1 MIWNKED
8 IKKAVFE
15 YKGLRHIEILHR
27 GKEYTV
33 EIIAFS
39 VGKGNCTTEIWIVGK
54 NDKIKVV
61 VEIIDKQVTDQEC
74 LNIISNNL
82 DDWVYDYESLVRRS
96 IM

>member
-15 YKGLRHIEILHR
+15 YKGLRQIEILHR
-27 GKEYTV
+27 GKEYKV

-61 VEIIDKQVTDQEC
+61 VEIIDKQVTDKEC
-74 LNIISNNL
+74 LSIISNNF
-82 DDWVYDYESLVRRS
+82 DDWIYDYESLARRS

>member
-8 IKKAVFE
+8 IKKGVFE
-15 YKGLRHIEILHR
+15 YKGLRQIEILHR

-54 NDKIKVV
+54 ND
-61 VEIIDKQVTDQEC
+61 
-74 LNIISNNL
+74 
-82 DDWVYDYESLVRRS
+82 
-96 IM
+96 

>member
-1 MIWNKED
+1 MVWNKED
-8 IKKAVFE
+8 IKKDVFE

-39 VGKGNCTTEIWIVGK
+39 VGKGSCTTEIWIVGK

-61 VEIIDKQVTDQEC
+61 VEIIDKQVTDKEC
-74 LNIISNNL
+74 LNIISNNF
-82 DDWVYDYESLVRRS
+82 DNWIYDYESLVRRS

>member
-15 YKGLRHIEILHR
+15 YKGLRQIDILHR

-39 VGKGNCTTEIWIVGK
+39 VGKGSCTTEIWIVGK

-61 VEIIDKQVTDQEC
+61 VEIIDKQVTDREC
-74 LNIISNNL
+74 IDIISKNF
-82 DDWVYDYESLVRRS
+82 DDWIYDYESLARRS